1 MADVSDNFIAQD
13 NPVSPIEQHFDA
25 SQQSQEPQ
33 HSRYSEELDKIRA
46 ALTSDNVDIS
56 SLDQPIAIDDYSD
69 DENVGED
76 EVVDFSSNLDAVLNT
91 QPATAETLLK
101 RKSGNGNM

>member
-1 MADVSDNFIAQD
+1 M
-13 NPVSPIEQHFDA
+13 
-25 SQQSQEPQ
+25 
-33 HSRYSEELDKIRA
+33 
-46 ALTSDNVDIS
+46 TSDNVDIS

-91 QPATAETLLK
+91 QSATAETLPEEEEWEWEYVDED
-101 RKSGNGNM
+101 GNPIEGSDGEGEDWEWEYVEDDGQENVPDNNNK